1 MRRPRPAWLLA
12 WALMASWFAA
22 PDDIHVMSL
31 VREGQVLVSFT
42 VNNGFT
48 EQIRES
54 IRSGLPT
61 SISYQ
66 VELRRSQ
73 PIWFDATLASA
84 TVTAGVR
91 YDNLTRLHQL
101 SRTIDGRGEEPRVTD
116 NPEVVRAWLTEFKS
130 LPLFSTRGLEPN
142 GEYYVQVRARTHPR
156 FAWFLWPWDRG
167 WATGQAKFTFI
178 Q

>member
-1 MRRPRPAWLLA
+1 MRRPGAVLLA
-12 WALMASWFAA
+12 WAFVALGWFVV
-22 PDDIHVMSL
+22 PEDIRVMSL
-31 VREGQVLVSFT
+31 VREGEVLVSFT
-42 VNNGFT
+42 VNTGFT
-48 EQIRES
+48 DEIRES

-66 VELRRSQ
+66 VELRRSV
-73 PIWFDATLASA
+73 PIWFDTTIASA
-84 TVTAGVR
+84 AVTAGVR

-101 SRTIDGRGEEPRVTD
+101 SRTVDGRGEEPRVTD

-130 LPLFSTRGLEPN
+130 LPLFSTKGLEPN

-167 WATGQAKFTFI
+167 WASGQAKFTFI